1 MKKVFY
7 IKQPYAGYFKE
18 LKVGLCDFKDANLT
32 SYIYF
37 EREDEAEEFLKN
49 LKKFIIG
56 NYPRAKF
63 FARRI
68 FIFSFKQKILHLS
81 KRK

>member
-7 IKQPYAGYFKE
+7 KQPYAGYFKE

-49 LKKFIIG
+49 LKKIIIG